1 MLNALIPIKTV
12 TCPEQLETATVTYTS
27 MSIPVEYFN
36 ASANINQSNVFLVS
50 NMEKLTLKSIRQSKT
65 TQELVSEI
73 GGWLGLL
80 VGASTVTLAE
90 IGQFIL
96 DVAEVLFGG
105 RRGKEEEEQEEGKGK
120 SAGQKTFDQSKKE
133 NERKHED
140 LKKIG
145 ITEKIESKNMA
156 RISPK

>member
-1 MLNALIPIKTV
+1 MLNAQLLIPIKTV
-12 TCPEQLETATVTYTS
+12 KCPEQLERAKVTYTS
-27 MSIPVEYFN
+27 MSIPAKYFN
-36 ASANINQSNVFLVS
+36 ASANINQSDVFLVS
-50 NMEKLTLKSIRQSKT
+50 NMEKLTLKSIRQSKS

-80 VGASTVTLAE
+80 VGASAVTLAE

-96 DVAEVLFGG
+96 DVAELLLGG
-105 RRGKEEEEQEEGKGK
+105 GRGKEEGDKKEGEAKSVGK
-120 SAGQKTFDQSKKE
+120 KCLDQYKKE
-133 NERKHED
+133 NEPKNVD

-145 ITEKIESKNMA
+145 IIESKNMA